1 MRPESKRWL
10 AGGAVVAV
18 AVALFLHGTERRLH
32 SSPSA
37 KQRTAGPVTDE
48 PSSDPGVPPSAP
60 RSLATGA
67 SPAPAVAAPAAS
79 PAQGGSTTTPTVPA
93 AVPHTRTVFTARW
106 GGAPGELGRK
116 GANESNPEGPM
127 SFVVDERGSAFVL
140 DQVNGRV
147 EVFEPGGSVR
157 SIPLPS
163 DTFQDVALAKNDTL
177 AVLDRLTTG
186 SVAYVDETTGR
197 VTHEIALAGKGVPEG
212 GDVTALFQRDDG
224 TWVEV
229 KHQNLVRIA
238 DGDGNPLDEREIV
251 QGRFSSNGILRAS
264 KSGERALFV
273 TEKPEGRPAVAL
285 AKVGFELPLWQILS
299 LDTDRHGRIYVGAS
313 LQEESSVPPFDLL
326 RAEEVVVVL
335 EANGAELGRVTLP
348 RNAGPE
354 ESFRRISVG
363 ADGAVYHLAFEETGA
378 TLRKVQL

>member
-1 MRPESKRWL
+1 MRPESKRWW

-32 SSPSA
+32 PTPSA
-37 KQRTAGPVTDE
+37 KQRTGGPVSDE
-48 PSSDPGVPPSAP
+48 PSSDPASLPGTRPAAATAPDPAVAVPA
-60 RSLATGA
+60 A
-67 SPAPAVAAPAAS
+67 SPTQAAPAAAAS
-79 PAQGGSTTTPTVPA
+79 APAD
-93 AVPHTRTVFTARW
+93 VPHTQKVFTARW

-127 SFVVDERGSAFVL
+127 SFAVDERGRAFVL

-147 EVFEPGGSVR
+147 EVFEPGGNVR

-163 DTFQDVALAKNDTL
+163 DTFQDVALAKNDAL
-177 AVLDRLTTG
+177 VVLDRLTTS

-197 VTHEIALAGKGVPEG
+197 VTHEIALAGKGVAEG
-212 GDVTALFQRDDG
+212 GDVTGLFQRDDG

-238 DGDGNPLDEREIV
+238 DGEGNPLDERDIV
-251 QGRFSSNGILRAS
+251 QGRFGANGVLRAS
-264 KSGERALFV
+264 KSGERSLFV
-273 TEKPEGRPAVAL
+273 AEKPDGRPATAL
-285 AKVGFELPLWQILS
+285 AKVSFELPLWQILS

-313 LQEESSVPPFDLL
+313 LQEESPVPPYDLL

-335 EANGAELGRVTLP
+335 ESNGAELGRVTLP

-354 ESFRRISVG
+354 ESFRRIRIG

-378 TLRKVQL
+378 TLRKVQP